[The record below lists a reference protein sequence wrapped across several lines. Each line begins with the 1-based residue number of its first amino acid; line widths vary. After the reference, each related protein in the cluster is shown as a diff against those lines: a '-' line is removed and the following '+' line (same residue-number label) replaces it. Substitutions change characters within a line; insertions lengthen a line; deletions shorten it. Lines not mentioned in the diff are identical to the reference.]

1 MTELDMW
8 TLLAGFMSG
17 NAVWFLGYI
26 VAIWL
31 GFRMTNNIYMSGDA
45 PILGKILVTAYCLSV
60 CTFMTMLMIN
70 TNQLF
75 QDIGA
80 GFSMIGESA
89 ALTPAAQNF
98 MDQVSGLPAVSP
110 IQVVFILSIVL
121 MQLLQIWRKKP
132 A

>member
-1 MTELDMW
+1 
-8 TLLAGFMSG
+8 
-17 NAVWFLGYI
+17 
-26 VAIWL
+26 
-31 GFRMTNNIYMSGDA
+31 
-45 PILGKILVTAYCLSV
+45 
-60 CTFMTMLMIN
+60 MTMLMIN

-110 IQVVFILSIVL
+110 IQIVFILSIVL